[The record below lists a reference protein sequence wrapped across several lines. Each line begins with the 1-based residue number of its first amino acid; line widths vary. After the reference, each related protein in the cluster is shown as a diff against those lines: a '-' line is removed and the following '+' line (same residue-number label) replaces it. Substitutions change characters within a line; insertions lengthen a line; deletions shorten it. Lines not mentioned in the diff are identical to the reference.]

1 MKYPFLLIIFIIHAL
16 VFGNLYRKKRKYY
29 YLILTS
35 GFLFL
40 IGYYL
45 PKTLKAED
53 TALLVIAHWTGIV
66 VATVGGVLLFKAQ
79 LKSLKTKLMMNPTT
93 MMLFLRI
100 ILAYVKFKD
109 KMSRIFNKV
118 EGDKLPMSKTPL
130 YIMVIFLCLTAIFAA
145 EKFIS
150 ARVPDMLTKGDL
162 RIVYKHAKEED
173 AGFPYRFNLTVASR
187 SVKVP
192 ADGVKAYWMKGEDYK
207 AKKLNLQKSDFNVT
221 TMETTGDG
229 LFAAELP
236 TRAKNTR
243 YAMFIEI
250 NDTQNNLIATMPPL
264 PDDPPRLGSNGTG
277 NELEKHKF
285 YGISYKT
292 DPNKLGLLVHIV
304 LMLVALM
311 LLIHA
316 FYYAFNYLW
325 NRQDWIVGKSASSL
339 FWGIACYGVSAFPLG
354 IWIEYEK
361 YGTYWTGVPLG
372 WDITDSKTLF
382 NFVYWAVVVI
392 LLKGTIFSKDKN
404 KDMVSYKTYAWV
416 AILGGILTMV
426 VRFAIPHGDI

>member
-1 MKYPFLLIIFIIHAL
+1 MKYPFLLVIFIIHAL
-16 VFGNLYRKKRKYY
+16 IFANLYRKKLKYY
-29 YLILTS
+29 YLILTF

-45 PKTLKAED
+45 PMTLKVQS
-53 TALLVIAHWTGIV
+53 TILLIAVRWTGIT
-66 VATVGGVLLFKAQ
+66 VATIGGVLLLKAQ
-79 LKSLKTKLMMNPTT
+79 LKALKTWLMMNPTT

-109 KMSRIFNKV
+109 RMNRVSNNK
-118 EGDKLPMSKTPL
+118 EGDKLPMSKTPM
-130 YIMVIFLCLTAIFAA
+130 YIMVVFLCLTAVFAA

-150 ARVPDMLTKGDL
+150 TRAPDMLVKGDL

-173 AGFPYRFNLTVASR
+173 TGFPYRFNLTVASR

-192 ADGVKAYWMKGEDYK
+192 QDGVKAYWMKGEDYK
-207 AKKLNLQKSDFNVT
+207 AKKNNLQKSDFNVT

-229 LFAAELP
+229 LFTAALP

-250 NDTQNNLIATMPPL
+250 ANGADVIGTLPQNAMAERN
-264 PDDPPRLGSNGTG
+264 
-277 NELEKHKF
+277 F

-292 DPNKLGLLVHIV
+292 DPNKYGLLVHIV

-311 LLIHA
+311 FLIHA
-316 FYYAFNYLW
+316 FYYAFNYFW
-325 NRQDWIVGKSASSL
+325 NCQDWIVGKSASSL
-339 FWGIACYGVSAFPLG
+339 FWGILCYGISAFPLG

-361 YGTYWTGVPLG
+361 YGTYWTGFPLG

-382 NFVYWAVVVI
+382 NFVYWAVVAI
-392 LLKGTIFSKDKN
+392 LVKGTIFSKDKS
-404 KDMVSYKTYAWV
+404 KDLISYKTYAWV
-416 AILGGILTMV
+416 AFLGGILTMV
-426 VRFAIPHGDI
+426 VRFAIPHGDL

>member
-1 MKYPFLLIIFIIHAL
+1 MKYPVLLAIFIIHAL
-16 VFGNLYRKKRKYY
+16 VFANLYRKKRKYY
-29 YLILTS
+29 YLILTL

-45 PKTLKAED
+45 PMTLKVESN
-53 TALLVIAHWTGIV
+53 TLLVASRWTGIT
-66 VATVGGVLLFKAQ
+66 VATVGGVLLLKAQ
-79 LKSLKTKLMMNPTT
+79 LKSLKTWLMMNPKT

-109 KMSRIFNKV
+109 KMRRLSDNE
-118 EGDKLPMSKTPL
+118 EGDKSTMSKKPM
-130 YIMVIFLCLTAIFAA
+130 YIMVVFLCLVAVFAA
-145 EKFIS
+145 DKFIS
-150 ARVPDMLTKGDL
+150 TRAPDMLTKGDL

-173 AGFPYRFNLTVASR
+173 AGFPYRFNLTVSSR

-207 AKKLNLQKSDFNVT
+207 AKKNKLQKSDFNVT

-229 LFAAELP
+229 LFTAALP

-243 YAMFIEI
+243 YAMFMEI
-250 NDTQNNLIATMPPL
+250 TDGANVLASL
-264 PDDPPRLGSNGTG
+264 PEKAL
-277 NELEKHKF
+277 EEKHL

-325 NRQDWIVGKSASSL
+325 NRQDWIVGKSASAL
-339 FWGIACYGVSAFPLG
+339 FWGILCYGVSAFPLG
-354 IWIEYEK
+354 MWIEYEK
-361 YGTYWTGVPLG
+361 YGTYWTGFPLG
-372 WDITDSKTLF
+372 WDVTDSKTLF

-392 LLKGTIFSKDKN
+392 LMKGTIFSKN
-404 KDMVSYKTYAWV
+404 KAKDLISHKTYAWV
-416 AILGGILTMV
+416 AIIGGILTMV
-426 VRFAIPHGDI
+426 VRFAIPHGDL

>member
-1 MKYPFLLIIFIIHAL
+1 MKYPFLLVVFIVHAL
-16 VFGNLYRKKRKYY
+16 VFFNLYRKRRKYH
-29 YLILTS
+29 YLILTA
-35 GFLFL
+35 GFLFM

-45 PKTLKAED
+45 PKTLKVED
-53 TALLVIAHWTGIV
+53 TALLVIVHWTGII
-66 VATVGGVLLFKAQ
+66 VATIGGVLLLKAQ
-79 LKSLKTKLMMNPTT
+79 LKSLKTWLMMNPTT

-109 KMSRIFNKV
+109 KMNRAFNNK
-118 EGDKLPMSKTPL
+118 EGDKLTMSKTPM
-130 YIMVIFLCLTAIFAA
+130 YIMVIFLCLLAVFAA
-145 EKFIS
+145 DKFIS
-150 ARVPDMLTKGDL
+150 TRAPDMLTKGDL
-162 RIVYKHAKEED
+162 RIVYRHAKEED
-173 AGFPYRFNLTVASR
+173 AGFPYRFNLTVSSR

-192 ADGVKAYWMKGEDYK
+192 QDGVKAYWMKGEDYR
-207 AKKLNLQKSDFNVT
+207 AKKNNLQKSDFNVT

-229 LFAAELP
+229 LFTASLP

-243 YAMFIEI
+243 YVMFMEI
-250 NDTQNNLIATMPPL
+250 TDGANVLATL
-264 PDDPPRLGSNGTG
+264 PEKAL
-277 NELEKHKF
+277 EEKHF

-292 DPNKLGLLVHIV
+292 DPNKYGLLVHIV

-325 NRQDWIVGKSASSL
+325 NRQDWIIGKSASSL
-339 FWGIACYGVSAFPLG
+339 FWGILCYGISAFPLG

-361 YGTYWTGVPLG
+361 YGTYWTGFPLG
-372 WDITDSKTLF
+372 WDVTDSKTLF

-392 LLKGTIFSKDKN
+392 LIKGTIFSKN
-404 KDMVSYKTYAWV
+404 KAKDLISYKTYAWV

-426 VRFAIPHGDI
+426 VRFAIPHGDL

>member
-1 MKYPFLLIIFIIHAL
+1 MKYPFLLVIFIIHAL
-16 VFGNLYRKKRKYY
+16 AFGNLYRKNRKYY
-29 YLILTS
+29 YLILTF

-45 PKTLKAED
+45 PMTLKAEM
-53 TALLVIAHWTGIV
+53 TTLLIIVRWTGIT
-66 VATVGGVLLFKAQ
+66 VATVGGVLLLKAQ
-79 LKSLKTKLMMNPTT
+79 LKSLKLWLMMNPKT

-109 KMSRIFNKV
+109 KMNRVFNNK
-118 EGDKLPMSKTPL
+118 EGDKSTMSKTPL
-130 YIMVIFLCLTAIFAA
+130 YIMVIFLCLVAVFASNS
-145 EKFIS
+145 FIS
-150 ARVPDMLTKGDL
+150 SRVPDMLTKGDL

-173 AGFPYRFNLTVASR
+173 AGYPYRFNLTVSSR

-192 ADGVKAYWMKGEDYK
+192 ADGVKVYWMKGEDYR
-207 AKKLNLQKSDFNVT
+207 AKKDNLQKSDFNVT

-229 LFAAELP
+229 LFTALLP
-236 TRAKNTR
+236 TREKNTR
-243 YAMFIEI
+243 YAMFMEI
-250 NDTQNNLIATMPPL
+250 NDAQNNLIATMPPL

-277 NELEKHKF
+277 NELEKHQF

-292 DPNKLGLLVHIV
+292 DPNKYGLLVHIV

-325 NRQDWIVGKSASSL
+325 NRQDWIIGKSASSL
-339 FWGIACYGVSAFPLG
+339 FWGILCYGISAFPLG

-361 YGTYWTGVPLG
+361 YGTYWTGFPLG

-382 NFVYWAVVVI
+382 NFVYWAMVVI
-392 LLKGTIFSKDKN
+392 LLKGTIFSKDKA
-404 KDMVSYKTYAWV
+404 KDLISYKTYAWV
-416 AILGGILTMV
+416 AILGGILTIV
-426 VRFAIPHGDI
+426 VRFAIPHGDL